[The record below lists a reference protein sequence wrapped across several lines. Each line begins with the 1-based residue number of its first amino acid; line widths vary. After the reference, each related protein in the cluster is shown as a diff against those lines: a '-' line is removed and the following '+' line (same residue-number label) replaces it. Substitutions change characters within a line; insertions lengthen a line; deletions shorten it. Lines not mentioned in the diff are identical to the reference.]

1 MITSLIR
8 AILWGLINILFWTV
22 IAILFSLMICTLF
35 IGYTLEKIGN
45 FIDWVFENDEKK
57 SNS

>member
-8 AILWGLINILFWTV
+8 AILWGFVNILFWIV

-57 SNS
+57 SSS